1 MKRPQYKGEEDEC
14 KQCLTDVTPFFPKLR
29 KNHEAKILKG
39 GPRPVQVMNP
49 MSGQAMDVLENEA
62 SEEKPPFIGENLE
75 LD

>member
-1 MKRPQYKGEEDEC
+1 VI
-14 KQCLTDVTPFFPKLR
+14 DVVHWSTNLQTYR